1 MWGSDARADENLFR
15 RVFGD
20 IVVGSWCSVLW
31 LWIICAFLICLVVAS
46 RWCVAASAALK
57 GFVGLGGLYFAVG
70 GLGGSLDWFADVL
83 WAGVFVGAVSSLPII
98 QSIPFIS
105 SS

>member
-15 RVFGD
+15 RVFGE
-20 IVVGSWCSVLW
+20 IVVGFRCSVLW
-31 LWIICAFLICLVVAS
+31 LWIICTFLICLVVAS

-57 GFVGLGGLYFAVG
+57 GFVGLGGLYLSMG
-70 GLGGSLDWFADVL
+70 GLRGSLGWFADVL
-83 WAGVFVGAVSSLPII
+83 RLGVLVGAASSFPKI